1 MIITYTYCTTCVQSI
16 MEFYFLNKKST
27 HTHKYTIAVVSTIM
41 FVLMIKEE
49 CRNSIS
55 DFR

>member
-1 MIITYTYCTTCVQSI
+1 MITTHTYCTTCVQSV
-16 MEFYFLNKKST
+16 MEFYFWNKKV
-27 HTHKYTIAVVSTIM
+27 HTHKYNIAVVSTIM